1 VVKILNQYFPGRLF
15 VLLATENLLIL
26 CGLWAV
32 MAYQIRGAG
41 FFSPISDPTF
51 FSKAFAIT
59 LLCQLCFYYADIYDL
74 RNLRSKVEVAV
85 RVVQAAGAAALILA
99 AIYYIFPQ
107 ARLGEGIVETSLVGI
122 IVTIVGWRVLLEW
135 LNRAYGAGERVLL
148 VGSGF
153 AVQELAH
160 VITHRK
166 DLPITVV
173 GIVAE
178 EGQGG
183 YHDTPELQVV
193 GALPELEK
201 VIASLRPERLI
212 IALRERRQQLP
223 LDLLLHHRLRGVVIE
238 EASTLFQ
245 KITGR
250 VPVES
255 IHPSAL
261 IFTDGFRQSR
271 LRRVSARMLD
281 FFGAIVGL
289 IIFSPLLLLIAL
301 AIKLSSPGPVFYRQE
316 RVGRNGTTFEVMKFR
331 SMRTDAEKASGPV
344 WATEDDPRITKVGKL
359 LRKLRLDELPQFLNV
374 LAGNMSFVG
383 PRPERPHFVNE
394 LKETIP
400 FYDLRHSVRPG
411 ITGWAQVCYSYGAT
425 VEDSKVKLEYDLF
438 YIKNNSISFD
448 CLILFQTIK
457 IMLFGKGAR

>member
-1 VVKILNQYFPGRLF
+1 
-15 VLLATENLLIL
+15 
-26 CGLWAV
+26 

-41 FFSPISDPTF
+41 FISPISDPAF
-51 FSKAFAIT
+51 FTKAFAIT
-59 LLCQLCFYYADIYDL
+59 VLCQLCFYYADIYDL

-99 AIYYIFPQ
+99 AVYYLFPQ
-107 ARLGEGIVETSLVGI
+107 ARLGQGIVETSLVGI
-122 IVTIVGWRVLLEW
+122 IVTIVCWRVLLEW

-148 VGSGF
+148 VGSGL

-160 VITHRK
+160 VITHRN
-166 DLPITVV
+166 DLPISVV
-173 GIVAE
+173 GIVTE

-183 YHDTPELQVV
+183 YHETPEINVV
-193 GALPELEK
+193 GSLSELEK
-201 VIASLRPERLI
+201 AIETLKPRRLI

-223 LDLLLHHRLRGVVIE
+223 LDLLLHHRLRGMIIE
-238 EASTLFQ
+238 EAATLFQ

-271 LRRVSARMLD
+271 FRRVSSRLLD
-281 FFGAIVGL
+281 LAGAVLGL
-289 IIFSPLLLLIAL
+289 IIFAPLLLLIAL
-301 AIKLSSPGPVFYRQE
+301 AIKLTSPGPILYKQE
-316 RVGRNGTTFEVMKFR
+316 RVGRNGVSFQVMKFR
-331 SMRTDAEKASGPV
+331 SMRTDAEKVSGPV
-344 WATEDDPRITKVGKL
+344 WASEDDPRITRVGKW
-359 LRKLRLDELPQFLNV
+359 LRKLRFDELPQFLNV

-394 LKETIP
+394 LREMIP

>member
-1 VVKILNQYFPGRLF
+1 VVKILNQYFPGRLL

-26 CGLWAV
+26 IGLWMV

-41 FFSPISDPTF
+41 FFSPISDPAF

-59 LLCQLCFYYADIYDL
+59 LLCQLCFYYADVYDL

-85 RVVQAAGAAALILA
+85 RVVQAAGAAAIILA
-99 AIYYIFPQ
+99 IVYYVFPVT
-107 ARLGEGIVETSLVGI
+107 RLGEGVVETSLLGI
-122 IVTIVGWRVLLEW
+122 IITIVGWRVLLEW

-166 DLPITVV
+166 DLPISVV

-178 EGQGG
+178 EGQGA
-183 YHDTPELQVV
+183 YHDTPEIEVV
-193 GALPELEK
+193 GSLSELEK
-201 VIASLRPERLI
+201 TIALLKPERLI

-223 LDLLLHHRLRGVVIE
+223 LDLLLHHRMRGMIIE
-238 EASTLFQ
+238 EASTLYQ
-245 KITGR
+245 KVTGR
-250 VPVES
+250 IPVES

-271 LRRVSARMLD
+271 LRRVSSRVAD
-281 FFGAIVGL
+281 FLGAILG
-289 IIFSPLLLLIAL
+289 IILFGPLMSLIAL
-301 AIKLSSPGPVFYRQE
+301 AIKLTSPGPIFYRQE
-316 RVGRNGTTFEVMKFR
+316 RVGRNGQTFEVLKFR
-331 SMRTDAEKASGPV
+331 SMRTDAEKMSGPV
-344 WATEDDPRITKVGKL
+344 WATEDDPRITRVGKL
-359 LRKLRLDELPQFLNV
+359 LRKLRLDELPQFMNV

-425 VEDSKVKLEYDLF
+425 VEDSKAKLEYDLF